1 MATSAVA
8 AAPRRAMNM
17 RIVHMIDLVKRGY
30 SLPETSLL
38 RACWNGF
45 GEDGAFHELLL
56 IKELLVSRN

>member
-1 MATSAVA
+1 
-8 AAPRRAMNM
+8 MNM
-17 RIVHMIDLVKRGY
+17 RIVHLIDLVKRGY

-45 GEDGAFHELLL
+45 GEDGAFQELLL